1 MTTGTLS
8 PIPQGDQIRA
18 LERRAWLDMFDGAP
32 PDVRSEFEMTCQSS
46 EAAAYLASAGLHGVP
61 FNRAFGVEPT
71 WALAPQ
77 VARGGID
84 WLRRHAAEGWVVQV
98 DEADIPATGSFL
110 RRQGLSQL
118 ETGWMKLVLA
128 ACPIAPRAQLDVSVV
143 QDEEDAYAFADVIID
158 GFGFP
163 TGTRDWFAGLAGR
176 KSWHAYLVRSEEYA
190 CAAGAAFV
198 TEDGAWLGLDA
209 TLQDYRG
216 LGMQRALIERRVS
229 DAFTSGAPFAI
240 AETGRPGQGNQRQD
254 ASYRNYLRCGFAV
267 SHYSANFGSIGA
279 K

>member
-8 PIPQGDQIRA
+8 SIPHGDQIRA
-18 LERRAWLDMFDGAP
+18 LERRAWLDMFDAAP
-32 PDVRSEFEMTCQSS
+32 LASRSEFAMSSKSS
-46 EAAAYLASAGLHGVP
+46 ENAAYLASAGLRGVP

-71 WALAPQ
+71 WALAPPTAQ
-77 VARGGID
+77 TGID

-98 DEADIPATGSFL
+98 DEADISATESYLGH
-110 RRQGLSQL
+110 QGLRQL
-118 ETGWMKLVLA
+118 ETGWMKLALA
-128 ACPIAPRAQLDVSVV
+128 ARPITPHVQLDVALV

-158 GFGFP
+158 SFGFP
-163 TGTRDWFAGLAGR
+163 TPARDWFAGLACR
-176 KSWHAYLVRSEEYA
+176 KKWRAYLVRSEEYA

-216 LGMQRALIERRVS
+216 LGMQRAIIERRVS
-229 DAFTSGAPFAI
+229 DAFASGAPFAI
-240 AETGRPGQGNQRQD
+240 AETGRPGEGNQRQD
-254 ASYRNYLRCGFAV
+254 TSYRNYLRCGFAV

-279 K
+279 E